1 MRARATQS
9 VCLAYSITK
18 LNKIILTYYDQTKK
32 SVKSFNA
39 NAKDFHFY
47 IDEY

>member
-32 SVKSFNA
+32 SVKSFD
-39 NAKDFHFY
+39 AKDFHFY